1 MKKSHLSRL
10 AVLALFAAAASRAS
24 ASSGAGL
31 PWEGALAKIQQSLS
45 GPVAMSIS
53 IIAVVVA
60 GGMLIFGGELGDF
73 ARKVIMLVLVISLLV
88 AANSIISTL
97 FSTGG
102 AMLAALVGVPVC

>member
-1 MKKSHLSRL
+1 MKKSNTLRL
-10 AVLALFAAAASRAS
+10 VALAMFAAAASRAS

-53 IIAVVVA
+53 IIAVIVA
-60 GGMLIFGGELGDF
+60 GAMLIFGGEIGDF
-73 ARKVIMLVLVISLLV
+73 ARKIIMLVLVISLLV
-88 AANSIISTL
+88 AANSIVTTL

-102 AMLAALVGVPVC
+102 ALLSGILGVPVC